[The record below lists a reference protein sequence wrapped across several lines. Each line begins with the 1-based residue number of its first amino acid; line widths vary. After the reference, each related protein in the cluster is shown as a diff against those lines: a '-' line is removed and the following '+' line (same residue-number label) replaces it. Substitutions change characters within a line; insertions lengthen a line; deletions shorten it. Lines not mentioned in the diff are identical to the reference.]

1 MRNRRCLGIN
11 PVTCGCVLD
20 ACVKCNSLDK
30 AMSIFQEMRM
40 QGMHKNTVLYATLIK
55 GLAKVRDLQGA
66 MNLYQEM
73 RVEQV
78 PVNLVPRKSCHRNE
92 IYKRST

>member
-1 MRNRRCLGIN
+1 M
-11 PVTCGCVLD
+11 TCGCVLD

-55 GLAKVRDLQGA
+55 GLAKA
-66 MNLYQEM
+66 FSSFNY
-73 RVEQV
+73 
-78 PVNLVPRKSCHRNE
+78 
-92 IYKRST
+92 